1 MPRRPFAVLPD
12 WLFLPKKNIEP
23 NLLILANFKPFEIRV
38 YTDEFEE
45 QTNEDGASA
54 TDTPQT
60 GFQIMFMQV
69 RC

>member
-1 MPRRPFAVLPD
+1 M
-12 WLFLPKKNIEP
+12 PKKNIEP